1 MAAQDCARTNATE
14 KYIFKWL
21 VLLTIEFHISKKK
34 RKRKEC
40 WLSLTPSCE
49 IQIFPAPLTCILSA
63 CSSEGLWNSYTRWEE
78 EGLRMMGGAGSKP
91 TLPII
96 SQSCHGHQHG

>member
-34 RKRKEC
+34 KKERKIKEC

-49 IQIFPAPLTCILSA
+49 IQIFPAPLT
-63 CSSEGLWNSYTRWEE
+63 
-78 EGLRMMGGAGSKP
+78 
-91 TLPII
+91 
-96 SQSCHGHQHG
+96 

>member
-34 RKRKEC
+34 KKKKKKKGVLAESDSF
-40 WLSLTPSCE
+40 L
-49 IQIFPAPLTCILSA
+49 
-63 CSSEGLWNSYTRWEE
+63 
-78 EGLRMMGGAGSKP
+78 
-91 TLPII
+91 
-96 SQSCHGHQHG
+96 